1 MDKLRSME
9 VFLAVVERR
18 SLSAAAAALS
28 LSPSMVSTHLS
39 NLEGE
44 LGVRLLNRTTRRL
57 NLTDEG
63 LLYHA
68 HCRQIRD
75 DIAAMESL
83 LNGDGGLPCGR
94 LHLDVPSTIAQ
105 YLIMPLLPKFRRRY
119 PDIRLHF
126 SDSEQISESVE
137 NQYDVMI
144 RLGPLRDSGMI
155 ARPLGYS
162 ALLTVASP
170 HYLKNRDMPLTPEDL
185 HGHECINYLVERTGK
200 LLPWVFEQD
209 GSQIHLQISG
219 GLSIT
224 QGNTRIE
231 AALNGLGIVQGME
244 FHLGDML
251 RAGHLQQV
259 LEKWTLRAPRMEI
272 LYPQGRR
279 DSRKVHAFIDFL
291 LEHYPADRE
300 IVAPPRVHLASSS
313 ARRIDPVPSSRMM
326 LATGHATANNNAR
339 E

>member
-9 VFLAVVERR
+9 VFLAVIERG

-39 NLEGE
+39 NLEAE
-44 LGVRLLNRTTRRL
+44 LGVRLLNRTTRRFS
-57 NLTDEG
+57 LTDEG

-68 HCRQIRD
+68 HCQQIHD
-75 DIAAMESL
+75 EITAMESL
-83 LNGDGGLPCGR
+83 LAGTGGQPSGR

-105 YLIMPLLPKFRRRY
+105 YLIMPLLPEFRRRY
-119 PDIRLHF
+119 PDIQLDF
-126 SDSEQISESVE
+126 SDSEQINESVE
-137 NQYDVMI
+137 IQYDVMI

-170 HYLKNRDMPLTPEDL
+170 QYLKDRGIPLTPDDL
-185 HGHECINYLVERTGK
+185 PQHECINYLVARTGR
-200 LLPWVFEQD
+200 LLPWSFEHD
-209 GSQIHLQISG
+209 GSQTNIQVSG

-231 AALNGLGIVQGME
+231 AALNGLGIVQGMA
-244 FHLGDML
+244 FHLNDLL
-251 RAGHLQQV
+251 RAGYLQQV
-259 LEKWTLRAPRMEI
+259 LEKWTSRAPALEI

-279 DSRKVHAFIDFL
+279 DSRKVHAFVDFL
-291 LEHYPADRE
+291 LEHYPADGE
-300 IVAPPRVHLASSS
+300 IVTPPRRTPLSDLK
-313 ARRIDPVPSSRMM
+313 RPTF
-326 LATGHATANNNAR
+326 L
-339 E
+339 